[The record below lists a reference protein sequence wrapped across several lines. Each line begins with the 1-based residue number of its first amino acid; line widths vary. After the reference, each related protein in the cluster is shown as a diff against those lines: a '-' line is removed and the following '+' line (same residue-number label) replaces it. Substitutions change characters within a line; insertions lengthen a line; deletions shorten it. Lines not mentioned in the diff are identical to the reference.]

1 MPARL
6 VARESIFEVSEGKH
20 EAALARDGLAA
31 AERGGLVE
39 RRHSLWELAKAPQR
53 QALTQERLGEAR
65 SRLACLKIGLKG
77 LLDAIELQKGVAKID
92 CGFRKITTKLK
103 RALSRFSRLLKA
115 PKLAQ
120 RSRAAAPRVRIIRRE
135 PRRRCKRIERFRES
149 AGARQELAGV
159 DMRDH
164 KRSVE
169 LKRAAI
175 ETHRRIRLA
184 AFAQH
189 VPAHTQSVGE
199 IGPYTKTR

>member
-1 MPARL
+1 M
-6 VARESIFEVSEGKH
+6 FEIPERQH

-39 RRHSLWELAKAPQR
+39 RRHSLREAAKTPQR
-53 QALTQERLGEAR
+53 QSLTQERLGETRAR
-65 SRLACLKIGLKG
+65 RARPEIGLKR
-77 LLDAIELQKGVAKID
+77 LLAAIELQKRVAEIDRGLGKILA
-92 CGFRKITTKLK
+92 KLK
-103 RALSRFSRLLKA
+103 RALSRFSRLLEA

-135 PRRRCKRIERFRES
+135 PRRRCEAVERFRES
-149 AGARQELAGV
+149 TGAEQELAGV
-159 DMRDH
+159 DMRDDE
-164 KRSVE
+164 RAVE

-189 VPAHTQSVGE
+189 VPAHAQSVGE
-199 IGPYTKTR
+199 IRP